1 MNININQLLKGIIEA
16 ADIKSL
22 DLRDSMR
29 IFLLQHKQENLN
41 TYNYYKRKLNMIISF
56 FEDKGIYKTNQI
68 TSNALQDYVSYRFGS
83 IKASTLNKEVGALIT
98 MLNYLDELELIQKP
112 DLKFKKFKEDDI
124 FRVFLE
130 PEQVNELYK
139 YIDSQSLKKQVVIHL
154 MIETG
159 VRRTEIT
166 KIQMK
171 NISFD
176 EDSIY
181 LTNLQTKA
189 KKGRFIFLL
198 PETKELIIQYLKSYK
213 PSVYLLES
221 SEGNA
226 MKPSAITSI
235 LARIKED
242 LNLTDLSPHILRRTF
257 GTLMMNSGAN
267 IMCVKELLGHSTL
280 AQTMKYCLTQ
290 KKQIQRECIIHN
302 PMYFS
307 KKNA

>member
-1 MNININQLLKGIIEA
+1 MNININQLLKSIIDT
-16 ADIKSL
+16 ADVKSL
-22 DLRDSMR
+22 ELRDSMR

-41 TYNYYKRKLNMIISF
+41 TYNYYKRKLNKIISF
-56 FEDKGIYKTNQI
+56 FEERGIFRTNQI
-68 TSNALQDYVSYRFGS
+68 TSNALQDYISFRVGK
-83 IKASTLNKEVGALIT
+83 IKAATLNKEVGALIT
-98 MLNYLDELELIQKP
+98 MLNYLDELDLIQKP

-124 FRVFLE
+124 LRVFLE
-130 PEQVNELYK
+130 PEQVNELYE
-139 YIDSQSLKKQVVIHL
+139 YINSQSLKKQIVIHL

-166 KIQMK
+166 RIQLK

-189 KKGRFIFLL
+189 KKGRFLYIL

-213 PSVYLLES
+213 PTVYLLET
-221 SEGNA
+221 SEGSP

-257 GTLMMNSGAN
+257 
-267 IMCVKELLGHSTL
+267 
-280 AQTMKYCLTQ
+280 
-290 KKQIQRECIIHN
+290 
-302 PMYFS
+302 
-307 KKNA
+307 